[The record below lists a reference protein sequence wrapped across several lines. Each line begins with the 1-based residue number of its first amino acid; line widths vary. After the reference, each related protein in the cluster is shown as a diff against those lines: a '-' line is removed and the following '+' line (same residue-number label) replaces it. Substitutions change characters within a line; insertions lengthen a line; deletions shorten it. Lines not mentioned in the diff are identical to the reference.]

1 MNDVIS
7 LSATT
12 FRHTG
17 VQANKCY
24 QCGKCS
30 AGCPLSVEMDLPPSQ
45 IMRLLQTGM
54 PGDEERVLRSYSIW
68 LCLACEMCLSRCPM
82 EIDIPRVMDY
92 LRQESVRR
100 KLQHPKAKKIIAFHR
115 SFLDSIKTTGRL
127 YEVGLVVDYKMRTG
141 TLLQDVLTAPGMF
154 TRGKL
159 AIFPEMI
166 KGRNQ
171 MKSIFKKSMKR
182 EAGK

>member
-1 MNDVIS
+1 
-7 LSATT
+7 
-12 FRHTG
+12 
-17 VQANKCY
+17 
-24 QCGKCS
+24 
-30 AGCPLSVEMDLPPSQ
+30 
-45 IMRLLQTGM
+45 
-54 PGDEERVLRSYSIW
+54 
-68 LCLACEMCLSRCPM
+68 M

-171 MKSIFKKSMKR
+171 IKSIFKKSMKR